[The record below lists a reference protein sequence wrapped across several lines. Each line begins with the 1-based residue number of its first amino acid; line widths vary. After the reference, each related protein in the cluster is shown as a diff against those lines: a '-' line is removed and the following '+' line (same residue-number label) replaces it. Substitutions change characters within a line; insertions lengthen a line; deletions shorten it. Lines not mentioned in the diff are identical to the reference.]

1 MQNGTQAKTNT
12 ISIGV
17 LRCNVCGAPM
27 YPNPARQAF
36 YCPFCGSEV
45 PFGKWQPGLRYNHR
59 KLEISEEGYICLKR
73 VAVMSSHAGDKEL
86 LAARRWRTF
95 DEVVR
100 MFDRRAFV
108 TYKNRKEF
116 SFSCP
121 ACGAD
126 IFGNSTM
133 SMFACEYCGTKY
145 SFEDAAEHGY
155 IKVARIIGYE
165 GMLPSQCLPYEV
177 KPAEAEAYIR
187 SLASRHGDM
196 LNGFPIDC
204 LLQSGKLLAVYAP
217 GRLWDRQFLLEVS
230 AGGRLKK
237 FYVEWINWVSLCNSL
252 DEETFDRLQP
262 WNFDKAGPLNPEYV
276 EGDVRLMATLNDND
290 ELELRDALLTKR
302 LCEEISEACQ
312 VKEPQIRKWGYDFT
326 KHKNG
331 TIAMPVYYLEYR
343 DLENRRYLNVL
354 VNGQTGK
361 TVAAAYINGKEFC
374 CELASDRFV
383 PMTGECSMHAKP
395 VAVEYVK
402 PKFLYKTMPVR

>member
-1 MQNGTQAKTNT
+1 MPSQMNADT
-12 ISIGV
+12 ISLGI
-17 LRCNVCGAPM
+17 LRCNTCGAPM

-36 YCPFCGSEV
+36 YCPFCGNES
-45 PFGKWQPGLRYNHR
+45 PFGQHLPRLRYGHR
-59 KLEISEEGYICLKR
+59 KLEVTEEGYICLKR
-73 VAVMSSHAGDKEL
+73 VSVMTVPSGREEL
-86 LAARRWRTF
+86 LTARRWRTF
-95 DEVVR
+95 DELVR
-100 MFDRRAFV
+100 TFDRRAFV
-108 TYKNRKEF
+108 TYKHRKEF

-126 IFGNSTM
+126 VSGNSTM
-133 SMFACEYCGTKY
+133 SMFACEYCGTKF

-165 GMLPSQCLPYEV
+165 GMLPGQCLPYEV
-177 KPAEAEAYIR
+177 SPDQAETYIR
-187 SLASRHGDM
+187 SLASRYRNE
-196 LNGFPIDC
+196 LEGFPIDH
-204 LLQSGKLLAVYAP
+204 LLRQGKLLAIYAP

-230 AGGRLKK
+230 VGSRLSK

-252 DEETFDRLQP
+252 DGEAFDRLQP

-276 EGDVRLMATLNDND
+276 EGDVRLMATLNDNE
-290 ELELRDALLTKR
+290 ELELRDALITKR
-302 LCEEISEACQ
+302 LREEISAACHS
-312 VKEPQIRKWGYDFT
+312 KGSRIRRWGYDFI

-343 DLENRRYLNVL
+343 DPENHRCLNIL

-361 TVAAAYINGKEFC
+361 TVAAAGVNGEDFY
-374 CELASDRFV
+374 CELASGRFI

-402 PKFLYKTMPVR
+402 PKFLYKTVPVH

>member
-1 MQNGTQAKTNT
+1 MNTDT
-12 ISIGV
+12 ISLGI
-17 LRCNVCGAPM
+17 LRCDACGAPM

-36 YCPFCGSEV
+36 YCPFCGNEA
-45 PFGKWQPGLRYNHR
+45 PFGKRQPRLRYNHR
-59 KLEISEEGYICLKR
+59 KLEITEEGYICLKR
-73 VAVMSSHAGDKEL
+73 VAVMTSPSGNEEL

-95 DEVVR
+95 DDLVR
-100 MFDRRAFV
+100 LFDRRAFV
-108 TYKNRKEF
+108 TCKNRKEF

-126 IFGNSTM
+126 VSGNSTM

-155 IKVARIIGYE
+155 IKVARIVGYE

-177 KPAEAEAYIR
+177 TPNQAEAYIR
-187 SLASRHGDM
+187 SLTSRYRSE
-196 LNGFPIDC
+196 LEGFPIDQ
-204 LLQSGKLLAVYAP
+204 LLRQRKLLAIYAP

-230 AGGRLKK
+230 AGNRLSK

-252 DEETFDRLQP
+252 DEESFDRLQP

-290 ELELRDALLTKR
+290 ELELREALLTKR

-312 VKEPQIRKWGYDFT
+312 VKDPRIRKWGYDFT

-343 DLENRRYLNVL
+343 DPQNHQYLNIL

-361 TVAAAYINGKEFC
+361 TVAAAGVKGKVFY
-374 CELASDRFV
+374 CERASDRFF

-402 PKFLYKTMPVR
+402 PKFLYKTVVL